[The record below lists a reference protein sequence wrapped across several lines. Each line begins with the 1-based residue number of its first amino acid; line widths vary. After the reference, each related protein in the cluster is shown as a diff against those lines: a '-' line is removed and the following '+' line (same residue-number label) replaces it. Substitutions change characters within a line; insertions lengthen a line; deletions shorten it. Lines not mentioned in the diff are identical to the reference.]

1 MDVHFDIWSGE
12 PIQDIIQIL
21 AEFRFQVFAGT
32 NKIQRSLSDEIN
44 FLQHYI
50 DTEACIIVANDCGSL
65 VGYIALVGYSDHH
78 QTLSEYAHYGED
90 LNVSEGPIIHHD
102 YRNMGIAKGLIQEA
116 LDACEI
122 KDLALLIIDPT
133 NIMSDN
139 DHLAINKIAGQFNF
153 KSENNR
159 IYKKEFFIE

>member
-12 PIQDIIQIL
+12 AIQDIIQVL
-21 AEFRFQVFAGT
+21 AEFRCQVFAGT
-32 NKIQRSLSDEIN
+32 NIIQHSLSDEIN

-50 DTEACIIVANDCGSL
+50 DTEACIIVANDCGAL

-78 QTLSEYAHYGED
+78 QALSEYAHYGED
-90 LNVSEGPIIHHD
+90 LNVSEGPIVHPD

-116 LDACEI
+116 LGACEI
-122 KDLALLIIDPT
+122 KDLGVLMIDPT
-133 NIMSDN
+133 NIISDN
-139 DHLAINKIAGQFNF
+139 DQVAINEIAVQFNF
-153 KSENNR
+153 KSEVNH